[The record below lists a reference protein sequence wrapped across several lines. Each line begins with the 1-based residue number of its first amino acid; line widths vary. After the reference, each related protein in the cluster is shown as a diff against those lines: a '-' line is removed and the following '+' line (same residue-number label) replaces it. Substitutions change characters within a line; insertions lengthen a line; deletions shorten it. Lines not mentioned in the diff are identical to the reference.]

1 MRTTIMGDM
10 FSYVRIACLHNYIDN
25 HHKLDIDSNIF
36 ILRDDEKDVSSLLN
50 IVSKTKVR

>member
-1 MRTTIMGDM
+1 MGDM